1 MVLGLS
7 DYLSILSAEAQSP
20 ANHEVTQIVLM
31 ACGLLSGNNKVQLL
45 FWDL

>member
-7 DYLSILSAEAQSP
+7 DYLSVLSAEAQNP
-20 ANHEVTQIVLM
+20 AKHKETQIVLM
-31 ACGLLSGNNKVQLL
+31 ACGLLSVRNKVQLV